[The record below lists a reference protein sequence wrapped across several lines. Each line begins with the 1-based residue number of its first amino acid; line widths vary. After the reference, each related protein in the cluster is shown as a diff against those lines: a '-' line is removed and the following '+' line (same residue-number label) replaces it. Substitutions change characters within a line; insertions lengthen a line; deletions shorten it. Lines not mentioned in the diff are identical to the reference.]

1 MKDPNDID
9 IDGEKAMQG
18 ELKVLPPTQLPQL
31 SIQAVPFIVLLQS
44 VGKLVVEN
52 VSITDQEER
61 INGVPVQNAFNCQI
75 YVVSEINPCSWW
87 LEESPGIPC
96 LNDHTAAPKILY
108 LSL

>member
-1 MKDPNDID
+1 MKEPNDID

-18 ELKVLPPTQLPQL
+18 ELKVFPPTQLPQL

-75 YVVSEINPCSWW
+75 YVVLEINPCSW
-87 LEESPGIPC
+87 
-96 LNDHTAAPKILY
+96 
-108 LSL
+108 